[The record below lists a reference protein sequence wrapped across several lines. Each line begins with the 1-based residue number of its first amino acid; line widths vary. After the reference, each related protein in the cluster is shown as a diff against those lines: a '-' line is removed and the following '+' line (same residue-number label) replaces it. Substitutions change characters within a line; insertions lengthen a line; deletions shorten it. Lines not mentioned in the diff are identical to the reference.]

1 MILTALVLG
10 FVGGAFGTVLLR
22 HLSDIKKEERK
33 RKLCEA
39 GFLVIDGKLIR
50 YAVDRWTQKH
60 TQTLTFLE
68 GKP

>member
-50 YAVDRWTQKH
+50 YAVDR
-60 TQTLTFLE
+60 
-68 GKP
+68 